1 VVPIVPHN
9 ELMSSNITAIGE
21 VTPSPG
27 NRLRAAGIRLF
38 DIGCALT
45 GLLLSSPV
53 FMLALLA
60 VWIDDGRPCFFRQQ
74 RVGWKGRSF
83 SILKFRTMRTGRSGP
98 AITAAGDRRVT
109 GAGAFLR
116 RFKLDELPQFIN
128 VLQGDMSMVGPRPE
142 VPEFVEQGNRLWD
155 EVLSVR
161 PGITDLATL
170 LYRNEEQLLASA
182 AQPELDYRLT
192 ILPAK
197 LALNIEYMRSR
208 TLYRDIRLL
217 MLTAWYSLLPGR
229 FDGHQAETLLRG

>member
-1 VVPIVPHN
+1 
-9 ELMSSNITAIGE
+9 MSSNVTVIGE
-21 VTPSPG
+21 VPLSSG
-27 NRLRAAGIRLF
+27 KRLRATGIRLF
-38 DIGCALT
+38 DVGCALT

-53 FMLALLA
+53 FVLALVA
-60 VWIDDGRPCFFRQQ
+60 VWIDDGRPCFFRQE

-83 SILKFRTMRTGRSGP
+83 KILKFRTMRSGASGP
-98 AITAAGDRRVT
+98 AITGAGDRRVT
-109 GAGAFLR
+109 CVGAILR
-116 RFKLDELPQFIN
+116 KFKLDELPQFIN
-128 VLQGDMSMVGPRPE
+128 VLKGDMSMVGPRPE
-142 VPEFVEQGNRLWD
+142 VPEFVEPGDRLWD

-170 LYRNEEQLLASA
+170 LYRNEEQLLDSA
-182 AQPELDYRLT
+182 GRPELDYRHT

>member
-1 VVPIVPHN
+1 
-9 ELMSSNITAIGE
+9 MSSNVTVIGE
-21 VTPSPG
+21 MPLSPG
-27 NRLRAAGIRLF
+27 KRLRAAGIRLF
-38 DIGCALT
+38 DVGCALT

-53 FMLALLA
+53 FVLALVA

-83 SILKFRTMRTGRSGP
+83 SILKFRTMRSGGSGP
-98 AITAAGDRRVT
+98 AITFAGDRRVT
-109 GAGAFLR
+109 GVGAILR
-116 RFKLDELPQFIN
+116 KFKLDELPQFIN
-128 VLQGDMSMVGPRPE
+128 VLKGDMSMVGPRPE

-170 LYRNEEQLLASA
+170 VYRNEEQLLASA
-182 AQPELDYRLT
+182 GQPELDYRRT

-208 TLYRDIRLL
+208 SLQRDIRLL
-217 MLTAWYSLLPGR
+217 VLTAWYSLLPGR
-229 FDGHQAETLLRG
+229 FDSHEVENLLRG